1 MSKRLAK
8 LFKPCDRLDKY
19 DDEPYTKNPLLH
31 IRLSEIRQKRHY
43 SYLQRKAAEV
53 SWSLLD
59 FWKVFKTY
67 FDLALDL
74 ES

>member
-8 LFKPCDRLDKY
+8 LFKPCDKLDKY
-19 DDEPYTKNPLLH
+19 DDEPYTRNPLLH

-53 SWSLLD
+53 SNEIVS
-59 FWKVFKTY
+59 FINFFKS
-67 FDLALDL
+67 DSSNLKNR
-74 ES
+74 